1 MCNVWKKEEK
11 VIYLHV
17 IHVLW
22 ITPTC
27 TLKAE
32 SFGHLIS
39 TEKKIIRLLTDG
51 VTNNDYLKDEFKK
64 KIKLT

>member
-1 MCNVWKKEEK
+1 MYSEF
-11 VIYLHV
+11 
-17 IHVLW
+17 
-22 ITPTC
+22 TPTC

-51 VTNNDYLKDEFKK
+51 ITNNDNLKDEFNKE
-64 KIKLT
+64 IKLT

>member
-1 MCNVWKKEEK
+1 MYSEF
-11 VIYLHV
+11 
-17 IHVLW
+17 
-22 ITPTC
+22 TPTC

-39 TEKKIIRLLTDG
+39 TEKKIIRFTDG
-51 VTNNDYLKDEFKK
+51 VTNNDNLKDEFKK

>member
-17 IHVLW
+17 MYSEF
-22 ITPTC
+22 TPTC

-39 TEKKIIRLLTDG
+39 TEKKNG
-51 VTNNDYLKDEFKK
+51 C
-64 KIKLT
+64 

>member
-1 MCNVWKKEEK
+1 MSYMHSEF
-11 VIYLHV
+11 
-17 IHVLW
+17 
-22 ITPTC
+22 TPTC

-39 TEKKIIRLLTDG
+39 AEKKIIRLLTDG
-51 VTNNDYLKDEFKK
+51 VTNNDNLKDEFKK